1 MPAIQESAQTV
12 GEKLRLRREE
22 RSLSLE
28 EAAFSTRIHI
38 RYLRWLEEGNWN
50 ELPSQ
55 AQGKGFLR
63 TYAGFLG
70 LEPAPLLA
78 LLATEE
84 SGQPALT
91 SEPAPNPTP
100 PTPAALER
108 AAATGVIF
116 GELGQSLRKQREQL
130 GLSLEDV
137 ERHTHLR
144 IHYLQAIEMGD
155 FDKLPSP
162 VQGRGML
169 SNFANFL
176 GMNTDMVLLRY
187 AEGLQSQLMA
197 RREVMNPPSKPGKT
211 SASKGGEEEETNKK
225 ARYIRRLLSKDAIV
239 AGVLIVFL
247 ISFIAW
253 GGKRI
258 LSVRASLA
266 AQTPVSTAPSIADV
280 LLREEGGTGEP
291 MLIPEVQ
298 LTPTTG
304 ITLTAIAPNP
314 IITDL
319 PAAIEI
325 TEGTP
330 GEETEEDGEPAEGTE
345 QPAAV
350 SVELDIVVR
359 QRVWF
364 RIIADGEVVFDDRAV
379 PNSAY
384 QFDASEQVEII
395 TGNGAA
401 LQVFYNGRDL
411 GPLGD
416 VGEVVH
422 LVFTI
427 EGYQTPALQ
436 STPTGGPTQRPT
448 LTPTSALPTAT
459 PTISKN

>member
-1 MPAIQESAQTV
+1 MPATQESAQTV

-28 EAAFSTRIHI
+28 EAAFSTRIRI
-38 RYLRWLEEGNWN
+38 RYLRWLEEGIWN
-50 ELPSQ
+50 ELPSI

-70 LEPAPLLA
+70 LDPSPLLA
-78 LLATEE
+78 LLSSEE
-84 SGQPALT
+84 SSQPTSA
-91 SEPAPNPTP
+91 SEPVPDPNP

-108 AAATGVIF
+108 AAAAGVIF
-116 GELGQSLRKQREQL
+116 GELGQTLRKQREQL

-144 IHYLQAIEMGD
+144 IHYLQAMEIGD

-197 RREVMNPPSKPGKT
+197 RREVMNPPSKPRK
-211 SASKGGEEEETNKK
+211 SDAPKDGEENKTTE
-225 ARYIRRLLSKDAIV
+225 RSRIFLRLLSKDVII
-239 AGVLIVFL
+239 AGVLILFL

-253 GGKRI
+253 GGMRI
-258 LSVRASLA
+258 LSVRAGLA

-280 LLREEGGTGEP
+280 LLREPGGTGEP
-291 MLIPEVQ
+291 ELTPEVQ

-319 PAAIEI
+319 SAATEVP
-325 TEGTP
+325 EGTQ
-330 GEETEEDGEPAEGTE
+330 GEETEAVGEPAEGTE

-364 RIIADGEVVFDDRAV
+364 RLIADGEVVFDDRAV

-411 GPLGD
+411 GLLGD
-416 VGEVVH
+416 VGEVIH
-422 LVFTI
+422 LVFTV
-427 EGYQTPALQ
+427 EGYQKPAPQ

-448 LTPTSALPTAT
+448 MAPTSPLPTAT
-459 PTISKN
+459 ATNTGN